1 MAKNILVSVLLLFI
15 LQVVTAQSA
24 KEVKWNFTAKKIGDK
39 TYEVHMTANIN
50 GNWHMYSQNG
60 GDGPI
65 STTFSFTKNPLLA
78 MTGNVKETG
87 SLKKV
92 FESAFKSDVRYYE
105 KNVDFVQVVKV
116 KSNVK
121 TSLGGKVEFMV
132 CNDRECKP
140 PSEVPFTI
148 AIGG

>member
-1 MAKNILVSVLLLFI
+1 MAKNILVSVLLLFV
-15 LQVVTAQSA
+15 LQAATAQSD
-24 KEVKWNFTAKKIGDK
+24 KEVKWNFSAKKIGDK

-78 MTGNVKETG
+78 MTGKVKESG
-87 SLKKV
+87 QLKKT

-105 KNVDFVQVVKV
+105 KNVDFIQVVKV

-140 PSEVPFTI
+140 PAEVPFTVS
-148 AIGG
+148 IGG